1 MSEMK
6 YLMLFEAFE
15 SNALSKMMGFL
26 KSKIDNNSKERF
38 RDRLKTMIS
47 QLDIPIDKIKD
58 DNVKYLNRSQ
68 ALKLRATEENESDLY
83 CLKFWFSM
91 EEGYLGFTGTGEY
104 TMNFNEYLK
113 GGRRRRSEGKN
124 EPFNQEELNYI
135 KNTLDIKTGKLKPV
149 KDYEEL
155 QHGQLVIGMFSSDDD
170 EMSKIGLAKIWRDEY
185 GRINAI
191 QNVSGG
197 GSPDYDV
204 NGVNWRDWGTD
215 PRFTHSWSMDSVSSP
230 ADDHH
235 KLHFYT
241 PSDEPLHIEGK
252 KEEEKKE
259 TTSPF
264 DFNLPVNRYYNLSEW
279 GQSSWSIDNYKVIEN
294 SDFAIVLMISDI
306 IKSVE
311 TKVTDVRKSRIESKE
326 GATKL
331 MNNLEIREANIKRYL
346 LALISK
352 MGITTDISNLQNLQ
366 KLVLKSVCGDFAF
379 IALYKGRPDFDHLN
393 TIVKS
398 IYNIMRIDDESDKKY
413 YLDNAIQY
421 YQYLNSSTEDYKKE
435 YAKSLEIIKN
445 SDNENI
451 KEFFNILMG
460 ISKKIVEYLL
470 SQNIQSIEDLQ
481 MVIAKLK
488 SIGNISNDYMFR
500 FESVVSSI
508 IGEFQDSSDVKYY
521 ISNYADRDIS
531 KEITKAKHLERY
543 VDSLLR

>member
-15 SNALSKMMGFL
+15 SNALSKMMNFL
-26 KSKIDNNSKERF
+26 KSKVDNNSKERF

-68 ALKLRATEENESDLY
+68 ALKLRATEENESSLY

-91 EEGYLGFTGTGEY
+91 DEGYLGFTGTGDY

-113 GGRRRRSEGKN
+113 GRSRRSEGKN

-155 QHGQLVIGMFSSDDD
+155 QHGQLVIGMFSSDND

-191 QNVSGG
+191 QNVSSG
-197 GSPDYDV
+197 GSPDDDV

-235 KLHFYT
+235 KLHIYT

-259 TTSPF
+259 ITSPF

-279 GQSSWSIDNYKVIEN
+279 GQSSWSIDNYKVIES
-294 SDFAIVLMISDI
+294 SDFAIVLMMSDI
-306 IKSVE
+306 IKSTE
-311 TKVTDVRKSRIESKE
+311 TKVSDVRKSREDSRE

-331 MNNLEIREANIKRYL
+331 MDDSNIKEANIKRYL
-346 LALISK
+346 LALIAK
-352 MGITTDISNLQNLQ
+352 MGITKDTSNLQNLQ
-366 KLVLKSVCGDFAF
+366 KLVLKAVCGDFAF
-379 IALYKGRPDFDHLN
+379 ITIYKSRPDFDHLN
-393 TIVKS
+393 TIIKN
-398 IYNIMRIDDESDKKY
+398 IYSMMKTEDESDKKY
-413 YLDNAIQY
+413 YLDTAIQY
-421 YQYLNSSTEDYKKE
+421 YQYLNSSTEDYRKE
-435 YAKSLEIIKN
+435 YVKSLELIKN
-445 SDNENI
+445 CDNESI
-451 KEFFNILMG
+451 KEFFNIIMAIG
-460 ISKKIVEYLL
+460 KKIVEYLL
-470 SQNIQSIEDLQ
+470 SQNIQSVEDLK
-481 MVIAKLK
+481 MVITKLQ
-488 SIGNISNDYMFR
+488 SIRNISQDYMFR
-500 FESVVSSI
+500 FESSVGSI
-508 IGEFQDSSDVKYY
+508 MNEFYDSSDVKYY
-521 ISNYADRDIS
+521 ISNYGDRDIS

-543 VDSLLR
+543 VVSLLR

>member
-15 SNALSKMMGFL
+15 SNALSKMMNFL
-26 KSKIDNNSKERF
+26 KSKVDNNSKERF

>member
-1 MSEMK
+1 MSDMK
-6 YLMLFEAFE
+6 YLMLYEAFE
-15 SNALSKMMGFL
+15 SNALSKMMNFL
-26 KSKIDNNSKERF
+26 KSKVNNNSKERF

-68 ALKLRATEENESDLY
+68 ALKLRATEENESSLY

-91 EEGYLGFTGTGEY
+91 DEGYLGFTGTGEY

-294 SDFAIVLMISDI
+294 SDFAIVLMMSDI
-306 IKSVE
+306 IKSTE
-311 TKVTDVRKSRIESKE
+311 TKVSDVRKSREESRE

-331 MNNLEIREANIKRYL
+331 MGDSNIREANIKRYL

-352 MGITTDISNLQNLQ
+352 MGITKDTSNLQNLQ
-366 KLVLKSVCGDFAF
+366 KLVLKAVCGDFAF
-379 IALYKGRPDFDHLN
+379 ITIYKSRPDFDHLN
-393 TIVKS
+393 TIIKN
-398 IYNIMRIDDESDKKY
+398 IYNMMKTEDEGDKKY
-413 YLDNAIQY
+413 YLDVAIQY
-421 YQYLNSSTEDYKKE
+421 YQHLNSDTENYRK
-435 YAKSLEIIKN
+435 YYTKSLEVIKN
-445 SDNENI
+445 CDNENI
-451 KEFFNILMG
+451 KEFFNIIMD

-470 SQNIQSIEDLQ
+470 SQNIQSLEDLK
-481 MVIAKLK
+481 MVITKLQ
-488 SIGNISNDYMFR
+488 SIRNISQDYMFR
-500 FESVVSSI
+500 FEGSVGSI
-508 IGEFQDSSDVKYY
+508 MSEFYDSSDVKYY
-521 ISNYADRDIS
+521 IREYGNRDIS

-543 VDSLLR
+543 VVSLLR